1 MLMIIMVT
9 MRRSLAMISILTRT
23 KCSQKDTTPSKNLN
37 NHYGG
42 KAVVNAMQFKEMIG
56 ISLSAEER
64 KVLERAQALIHGN
77 TKSNQT
83 GDTKSNHELAS
94 YY

>member
-1 MLMIIMVT
+1 
-9 MRRSLAMISILTRT
+9 
-23 KCSQKDTTPSKNLN
+23 
-37 NHYGG
+37 
-42 KAVVNAMQFKEMIG
+42 MQFKEMIG